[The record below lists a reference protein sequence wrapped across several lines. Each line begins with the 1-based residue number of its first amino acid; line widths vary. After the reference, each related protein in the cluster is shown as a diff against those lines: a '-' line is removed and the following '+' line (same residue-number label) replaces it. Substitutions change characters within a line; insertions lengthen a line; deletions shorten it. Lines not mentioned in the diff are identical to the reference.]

1 MKAALGRTPKE
12 EILRVRF
19 REVERLLR
27 ETDLTIDAIAAQT
40 GFAHSHYLPAAFKS
54 AYGQTPGEFRGR
66 QKA

>member
-40 GFAHSHYLPAAFKS
+40 GFAHSHYLQAAFKS
-54 AYGQTPGEFRGR
+54 AHGVTPGEFRQTHR
-66 QKA
+66 A